1 LSELIEFGEVVHL
14 WNEGYV
20 GVIKLFEK
28 IAITK
33 KVLDK
38 VNDIFANDMP
48 VGFVKDPCETIRARG
63 FVET

>member
-1 LSELIEFGEVVHL
+1 M
-14 WNEGYV
+14 

-38 VNDIFANDMP
+38 VNDIFVDDMP
-48 VGFVKDPCETIRARG
+48 VGFVKDPCETIKARG
-63 FVET
+63 FAKT

>member
-1 LSELIEFGEVVHL
+1 M
-14 WNEGYV
+14 

-38 VNDIFANDMP
+38 VNDIFVDDMP

-63 FVET
+63 FAET